1 MSSSTT
7 RFGGIRASNV
17 LSYQSSNYRAPE
29 AEQPA
34 SQGSIS
40 LITSASGDD
49 DGYSIAPTINLFT
62 SPTARDR
69 AINPVDPFPD
79 FDDAHQPGA
88 RFAAR
93 DPFPDV
99 CVPVSSD
106 RQSPNADQLLSDLDE
121 IEKTHGGYIKP
132 SSYGHG
138 PGAGGLDAPTRA
150 VPTPM
155 PNNTSNYRQEVPS
168 SSSGG
173 GGSGGGVLA
182 PGDAAAAAAAA
193 ASASAA
199 TAARPSRA
207 KAVQRE
213 AHDIKSELLKI
224 EAERAALAEQQRV
237 QASLNNAVQNDMNQQ
252 KEELRQLMDSVRLEK
267 REMAL
272 RYELQEKEKEQ
283 RAREEEE
290 KARRREDSMIEALD
304 MLRAQNVMLATRI
317 EERENDAY
325 KRLEEERDARKAD
338 LQAIEEK
345 NRLRNEEAVQAQMA
359 SEAKLARER
368 EELHTALR
376 TMETEKSALADRI
389 SATEEAARQDAVLME
404 MQRKEFTGRAE
415 AMNREREALALKVTE
430 NEAKAAQAS
439 EETAKQLAEER
450 EATLLKMKQ
459 MEVERKEL
467 AGNLARTEDQV
478 LCVTIRHHR
487 LYHPLNLHHH
497 SLCIRL

>member
-29 AEQPA
+29 AEQPDP
-34 SQGSIS
+34 QGSTS
-40 LITSASGDD
+40 LITSTSADD

-79 FDDAHQPGA
+79 FDNADQPGA

-93 DPFPDV
+93 DPFPDT
-99 CVPVSSD
+99 
-106 RQSPNADQLLSDLDE
+106 RGQSPSADQLLSDLDD
-121 IEKTHGGYIKP
+121 IEKTHGGYIK

-138 PGAGGLDAPTRA
+138 PGGEESNAKTRA
-150 VPTPM
+150 APTPM

-173 GGSGGGVLA
+173 GGGELPASGH
-182 PGDAAAAAAAA
+182 AA
-193 ASASAA
+193 ASASTSAA
-199 TAARPSRA
+199 AVAARPSRA
-207 KAVQRE
+207 KVAQRE
-213 AHDIKSELLKI
+213 AHDIKTELLKI
-224 EAERAALAEQQRV
+224 EAERAALTEQQRV

-252 KEELRQLMDSVRLEK
+252 KEELMQLMNSVRLEK

-325 KRLEEERDARKAD
+325 KRLEEEREARKAD

-345 NRLRNEEAVQAQMA
+345 NRLRSEEAVQAQLA

-368 EELHTALR
+368 EELHIALR
-376 TMETEKSALADRI
+376 TMETEKAVLADRI

-439 EETAKQLAEER
+439 EETAKQLAKER

-459 MEVERKEL
+459 MEEERQEL
-467 AGNLARTEDQV
+467 ASNLARTEDQV
-478 LCVTIRHHR
+478 PPSPALSNRPYAPWLPI
-487 LYHPLNLHHH
+487 LHPSFIFYPN
-497 SLCIRL
+497 IQQEPA